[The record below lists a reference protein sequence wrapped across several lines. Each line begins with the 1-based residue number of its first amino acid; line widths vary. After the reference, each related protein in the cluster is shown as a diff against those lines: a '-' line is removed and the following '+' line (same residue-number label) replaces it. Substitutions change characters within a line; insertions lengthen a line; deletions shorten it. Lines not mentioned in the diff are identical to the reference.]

1 MPYDQLNDSRDNS
14 RVNNSVNYGQAPP
27 PKSSN
32 DQFLSGA
39 GGRALL
45 HDLDT
50 KFNEQDRMLKY
61 LMVQIQSI
69 EDGQSTMK
77 DQQYKVR
84 DGDIQTISNIESQMK
99 FEQEQNRF
107 AQQEMF
113 GKIKNLEEQVNLAE
127 QARNEMRDKL
137 RVAED
142 GNREMITFIKNL

>member
-1 MPYDQLNDSRDNS
+1 
-14 RVNNSVNYGQAPP
+14 
-27 PKSSN
+27 
-32 DQFLSGA
+32 
-39 GGRALL
+39 
-45 HDLDT
+45 
-50 KFNEQDRMLKY
+50 MLKY

-84 DGDIQTISNIESQMK
+84 DGDIQTISKLESQMK

-127 QARNEMRDKL
+127 QTRNEMRDKL
-137 RVAED
+137 RIAED